1 MFNYRAQIIVPS
13 GPIEIVP
20 QRDLRWWTRR
30 QVLSFSESS
39 EHEGCLNAV
48 GHGIVFLTSVYGL
61 VCSYRFPLRHELS
74 NYVGDPMRRRAE
86 CLAKCEA
93 LSSTGCELV
102 TEQSYDKRVLNHYT
116 TQGGVDS
123 AP

>member
-1 MFNYRAQIIVPS
+1 MFVVSCVPTVS
-13 GPIEIVP
+13 
-20 QRDLRWWTRR
+20 
-30 QVLSFSESS
+30 LSD
-39 EHEGCLNAV
+39 
-48 GHGIVFLTSVYGL
+48 T
-61 VCSYRFPLRHELS
+61 
-74 NYVGDPMRRRAE
+74 NYVGDPVRRRAE

-102 TEQSYDKRVLNHYT
+102 TGQSYDKRVLNHYT